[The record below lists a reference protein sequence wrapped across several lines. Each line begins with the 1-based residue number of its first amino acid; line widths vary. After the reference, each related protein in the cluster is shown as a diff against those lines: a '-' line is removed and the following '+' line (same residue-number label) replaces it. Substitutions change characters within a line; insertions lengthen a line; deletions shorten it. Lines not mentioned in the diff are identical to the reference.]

1 MSSQPIF
8 ILSSGR
14 SGTYSLFNALKNEK
28 EIEIYHEFLFDETLR
43 NSVSYYMG
51 LINEKKILNY
61 LGFAHEFSI
70 KNSKKKI
77 WIDSSNALPWMVKP
91 LIKKF
96 KNAKFIFLIRNGR
109 KVVSSFFNKYSDI
122 MYNRDDVILLK
133 KFMDKKIKFLSSE
146 KKYWRPIPKNN
157 SSFKTFVKKNQ
168 FYRICLYWSEINK
181 NIRNNLKQVK
191 PINKF
196 FFKFEDI
203 DNKNKVIDLLKFV
216 GIKKN
221 FSKVLKTFQKP
232 VNVRYPKNFK
242 LTKKQELVFK
252 SICEKEM
259 MLNGY
264 KSNEYYQVKYK

>member
-51 LINEKKILNY
+51 LINEKKIINY

-109 KVVSSFFNKYSDI
+109 KVVSSFSNKYSDI

-133 KFMDKKIKFLSSE
+133 KFMDKLMEF
-146 KKYWRPIPKNN
+146 NN
-157 SSFKTFVKKNQ
+157 S
-168 FYRICLYWSEINK
+168 
-181 NIRNNLKQVK
+181 LKQIQCDMYNPPRKIPTMEETDENTLGK
-191 PINKF
+191 P
-196 FFKFEDI
+196 
-203 DNKNKVIDLLKFV
+203 
-216 GIKKN
+216 
-221 FSKVLKTFQKP
+221 P
-232 VNVRYPKNFK
+232 
-242 LTKKQELVFK
+242 
-252 SICEKEM
+252 SIS
-259 MLNGY
+259 
-264 KSNEYYQVKYK
+264 KSNKKCCK